1 MGSLQTMDKYPIQ
14 KVLSYSKFKESKN
27 NKVTSPYAIMV
38 KEDGWYVYIDFFGGK
53 TEGLKSSGD
62 RVIPSLKYLSDKL
75 AKIKPVYDCRLIFE
89 ATIPG
94 LKFHETNGIL
104 NRKYEQAENVVLNLH
119 DMIEFEFWKTPF
131 INRYEKLNEQLFEDV
146 LEGQFELIPI
156 LETTTKEDLFTE
168 WFTQLTS
175 IGNEGIILK
184 NINSGY
190 SFGKRNSD
198 VMKIKEEITEDCI
211 VLDILEG
218 QGKYKDTT
226 GTLVVAREN
235 GTIIQVS
242 GMTDAQRE
250 DWWFNRDNIL
260 HKYVEIK
267 AMKEL
272 PDGNLREPRF
282 KAVRY
287 DK

>member
-1 MGSLQTMDKYPIQ
+1 MVNLYPIQ
-14 KVLSYSKFKESKN
+14 KVLSYDKFKANKN
-27 NKVTSPYAIMV
+27 NKITNPYAIMV
-38 KEDGWYVYIDFFGGK
+38 KEDGWYVYIDFFDGK
-53 TEGLKSSGD
+53 TEGLKSSGN

-75 AKIKPVYDCRLIFE
+75 AKIKPVHDCRIIFE
-89 ATIPG
+89 ATILG

-104 NRKYEQAENVVLNLH
+104 NRKYEQAENVILNLH
-119 DMIEFEFWKTPF
+119 DMVEFEFWKTPF
-131 INRYEKLNEQLFEDV
+131 INRYEKVDKQLFEDV
-146 LEGQFELIPI
+146 LEDQFNLIPI
-156 LETTTKEDLFTE
+156 LETTNKEDTFTE
-168 WFTQLTS
+168 WFEQLTS
-175 IGNEGIILK
+175 IGSEGIVLK

-198 VMKIKEEITEDCI
+198 VMKIKEEVTEDCI
-211 VLDILEG
+211 VLDIIEG
-218 QGKYKDTT
+218 QGKYKDTA
-226 GTLVVAREN
+226 GALVVAREN
-235 GTIIQVS
+235 GVVIQVS

-260 HKYVEIK
+260 HKYVEVK

-272 PDGNLREPRF
+272 PDGTLREPRF